1 VNGTQAAGHIMTISP
16 ASGQHLIACSSN
28 NYDELQAAKAAMAA
42 AKARQQASSH
52 PSSQEFRQY
61 KCPQH

>member
-1 VNGTQAAGHIMTISP
+1 MTISP

-52 PSSQEFRQY
+52 SSSQEFRQY